1 MPNNQVVNAK
11 EKFFREIKS
20 AALVNTWISR
30 KQQSLIATMK
40 NVSVIW
46 MEDQTS
52 HNSPLNQSL
61 IWSKTLTLFNPMMVE
76 RGEEAAEEK
85 FEANRG

>member
-11 EKFFREIKS
+11 EKFFKEIKS

-30 KQQSLIATMK
+30 KQQGLIAIIK
-40 NVSVIW
+40 KVSVFW

-52 HNSPLNQSL
+52 HNIPLNQNL

-85 FEANRG
+85 LEATRG

>member
-85 FEANRG
+85 FETSS